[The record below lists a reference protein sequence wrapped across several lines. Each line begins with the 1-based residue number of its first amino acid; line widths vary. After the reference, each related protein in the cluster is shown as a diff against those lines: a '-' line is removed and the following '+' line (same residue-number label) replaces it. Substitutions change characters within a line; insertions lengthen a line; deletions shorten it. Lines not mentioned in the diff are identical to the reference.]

1 MVGVLETPAGPVPVV
16 GTTLRRRDHFGSA
29 RVRLGFRRMHYSV
42 APGLYAVGNPDRQS
56 PVLVTANY
64 KLSFDHL
71 RRACDGLSAW
81 VLVLDTGGVNVW
93 CAAGKGS
100 FGTDELAHRIAESGV
115 DMVVDH
121 RRLILPQLGA
131 PGVAAHLVERRTGF
145 EVTWGPVMAADL
157 PAFLAAGMSAT
168 LEMRRKRFGL
178 VDRAVVVPVELCSAA
193 GPLMLVA
200 LAVVVVGGFA
210 GSGGFQAGAL
220 AEAARGGLV
229 LLIAALTGLV
239 GVPLLLPW
247 LPGTA
252 FSVKGAVLGGI
263 MTALALSWRAG
274 WDPGWV
280 LRPGDLA
287 WLVMGTALAAF
298 LAMDFTGS
306 STFTSL
312 SGVRREVRI
321 AVPLEIAAVVVGL
334 ALWLSSLWL
343 PGAGG

>member
-1 MVGVLETPAGPVPVV
+1 VIETPAGPVPVV
-16 GTTLRRRDHFGSA
+16 GATLRLRDHVGTA
-29 RVRLGFRRMHYSV
+29 RVRLGFGRMRYTV
-42 APGLYAVGNPDRQS
+42 APGLYALGNPDRQS

-71 RRACDGLSAW
+71 RRACDGLNAW

-100 FGTDELAHRIAESGV
+100 FGTDELAHRVAETCV

-131 PGVAAHLVERRTGF
+131 PGVAARLVERRTGF
-145 EVTWGPVMAADL
+145 EVVWGPVMAEDL
-157 PAFLAAGMSAT
+157 PAFLAAGLSAT
-168 LEMRRKRFGL
+168 PEMRRKRFGL
-178 VDRAVVVPVELCSAA
+178 YERALVVPVELSSAA
-193 GPLMLVA
+193 GSLLLAA
-200 LAVVVVGGFA
+200 LAVVVVGGLA
-210 GSGGFQAGAL
+210 GSRGFQAGAL
-220 AEAARGGLV
+220 TEAARGGVV
-229 LLIAALTGLV
+229 LLIAALAGLV

-247 LPGTA
+247 LPGRA
-252 FSVKGAVLGGI
+252 FSVKGAVFGGV

-274 WDPGWV
+274 GDPGWL
-280 LRPGDLA
+280 LRLGDVA
-287 WLVMGTALAAF
+287 WLIMGTALSAF
-298 LAMDFTGS
+298 LAMNFTGS

-312 SGVRREVRI
+312 SGVRREVRL
-321 AVPLEIAAVVVGL
+321 AVPLQVTAVIVGL

>member
-1 MVGVLETPAGPVPVV
+1 MRYTVV
-16 GTTLRRRDHFGSA
+16 
-29 RVRLGFRRMHYSV
+29 
-42 APGLYAVGNPDRQS
+42 PGLYGIGNPDRQS

-71 RRACDGLSAW
+71 RRACDGLDAW

-100 FGTDELAHRIAESGV
+100 FGTDELAHRVVETGV

-131 PGVAAHLVERRTGF
+131 SGVAAHLVERRTGF

-168 LEMRRKRFGL
+168 PEMRRKRFGL
-178 VDRAVVVPVELCSAA
+178 CERATVVPVELCSAA
-193 GPLMLVA
+193 APLLAAA
-200 LAVVVVGGFA
+200 LAVVAVGGLA
-210 GSGGFQAGAL
+210 GSSGFQAGAL
-220 AEAARGGLV
+220 TEAARGGV
-229 LLIAALTGLV
+229 VVLIAALAGLV

-247 LPGTA
+247 LPGRA
-252 FSVKGAVLGGI
+252 FSVKGAVLGGVV
-263 MTALALSWRAG
+263 TAVALSWRTG
-274 WDPGWV
+274 GDPGWL
-280 LRPGDLA
+280 LRLGDVA
-287 WLVMGTALAAF
+287 WLIMGTALSAF
-298 LAMDFTGS
+298 LAMNFTGS

-312 SGVRREVRI
+312 SGVRREMRL
-321 AVPLEIAAVVVGL
+321 AVPLEIAAVIVGL

>member
-1 MVGVLETPAGPVPVV
+1 VVGVVETPAGAVPVV
-16 GTTLRRRDHFGSA
+16 EAKLRRRDQIGSA
-29 RVRLGFRRMHYSV
+29 MVRLGFGRMSYTV
-42 APGLYAVGNPDRQS
+42 IPGLYALGTPDRQS

-71 RRACDGLSAW
+71 RRVCGGLSAW

-93 CAAGKGS
+93 CAAGKGR
-100 FGTDELAHRIAESGV
+100 FGTDELAHRVAESCV
-115 DMVVDH
+115 DLVVEH
-121 RRLILPQLGA
+121 RQLILPQLGA

-145 EVTWGPVMAADL
+145 EVVWGPVMAADL
-157 PAFLAAGMSAT
+157 PAFLAAGLSAT
-168 LEMRRKRFGL
+168 PEMRRRRFGL
-178 VDRAVVVPVELCSAA
+178 ADRAVVVPVELSSAA
-193 GPLMLVA
+193 VPLLLVA

-210 GSGGFQAGAL
+210 GSGGFRAGAL

-229 LLIAALTGLV
+229 LLTAALAGLV

-247 LPGTA
+247 LPGRA

-263 MTALALSWRAG
+263 TTAVVLSWRAG
-274 WDPGWV
+274 WDPGWP
-280 LRPGDLA
+280 LRLGDLA

-298 LAMDFTGS
+298 LAMNFTGS

-321 AVPLEIAAVVVGL
+321 ALPLEIAAVVVGL
-334 ALWLSSLWL
+334 ALWLSALWL